1 MGELLG
7 TGGFGRV
14 NKAVWRGTEV
24 AVKTMSAAYSPERH
38 SAFIEEVSES
48 HSRGLFRCGPSRA
61 LTLHFLAGRQVRT
74 MTSLRHPHVVL
85 FMAAATRP
93 PNLCIGACAS
103 KLFKV

>member
-38 SAFIEEVSES
+38 SAFIEEVPAPHTREFISLWPIT
-48 HSRGLFRCGPSRA
+48 HGL
-61 LTLHFLAGRQVRT
+61 
-74 MTSLRHPHVVL
+74 
-85 FMAAATRP
+85 
-93 PNLCIGACAS
+93 
-103 KLFKV
+103 